1 MSGAVAGNKIGS
13 HINRLT
19 PIMGV
24 VGSTGIAVGDII
36 GSNICDI
43 LLSLGVGAMISGY
56 SVDPVLLWF
65 DTPFMLLIAL
75 LVLGRFTRNMRL
87 ERKETQILVLVTY
100 FMCG

>member
-1 MSGAVAGNKIGS
+1 MEDGIELLYHLNRGGNRTNCKNQVAVEES
-13 HINRLT
+13 R
-19 PIMGV
+19 
-24 VGSTGIAVGDII
+24 SFDR
-36 GSNICDI
+36 
-43 LLSLGVGAMISGY
+43 AMISGF